1 MKILVAITSYGK
13 ANDKYLMRLI
23 EEYRSMSHNVDI
35 VVLSNIAKSV
45 DGAEVRVGLPTRDPW
60 SLPFAHKQVLA
71 ERVNDY
77 DLFIYSE
84 DDTLVTEANIRAVLD
99 LSKHLPERE
108 IPGFFRYEIS
118 SGNQVNYPEFHRL
131 YHWDPGSVRR
141 RGEHVLAYFTGEHSA
156 CYLLTQRQLRSAI
169 ASGGYLVPPHRGK
182 YDLACTA
189 ATDPYTQCGFQ
200 KLICI
205 SHVDDF
211 LVHHLSN
218 KYLGT
223 RYGVD
228 DPEFRR
234 QIRVL
239 LKIEQNGHS
248 PVQLFSTETALQDGE
263 YSKDYY
269 ELAREEVIS
278 AIPDGIS
285 NVLSLGCGSGNTE
298 ASLIKR
304 GVRVVAAPL
313 DPVILGGAN
322 AKGVTVVEG
331 DLETV
336 RDRLR
341 VERFDCLL
349 LQNVLHLLPDPAEVL
364 RSYAHLLSKNAAV
377 IALVPNLWSF
387 GSVWREI
394 RSREILK
401 RRNGFEN
408 SKVQFTHAGL
418 VRQWFQSTGMNIEKL
433 SAVGPSRKFGTGVPF
448 FGRFAHSE
456 FIVVARKLQ

>member
-1 MKILVAITSYGK
+1 
-13 ANDKYLMRLI
+13 
-23 EEYRSMSHNVDI
+23 
-35 VVLSNIAKSV
+35 
-45 DGAEVRVGLPTRDPW
+45 
-60 SLPFAHKQVLA
+60 
-71 ERVNDY
+71 
-77 DLFIYSE
+77 
-84 DDTLVTEANIRAVLD
+84 
-99 LSKHLPERE
+99 
-108 IPGFFRYEIS
+108 
-118 SGNQVNYPEFHRL
+118 
-131 YHWDPGSVRR
+131 
-141 RGEHVLAYFTGEHSA
+141 
-156 CYLLTQRQLRSAI
+156 
-169 ASGGYLVPPHRGK
+169 
-182 YDLACTA
+182 
-189 ATDPYTQCGFQ
+189 
-200 KLICI
+200 
-205 SHVDDF
+205 
-211 LVHHLSN
+211 
-218 KYLGT
+218 
-223 RYGVD
+223 
-228 DPEFRR
+228 
-234 QIRVL
+234 
-239 LKIEQNGHS
+239 
-248 PVQLFSTETALQDGE
+248 
-263 YSKDYY
+263 
-269 ELAREEVIS
+269 
-278 AIPDGIS
+278 
-285 NVLSLGCGSGNTE
+285 
-298 ASLIKR
+298 
-304 GVRVVAAPL
+304 
-313 DPVILGGAN
+313 VILGGAN